1 VRAGD
6 EFDYEQATA
15 GDAMRQEVIYCPPE
29 APLRTVAQIMAR
41 DRIHCVV
48 VGTEQGWGVVTDH
61 DLLRAAESGIDG
73 VCAGD
78 VMAADL
84 PTVGVDQSLDRARKL
99 MVEHEVSHALVVDA
113 RSGRPVGVLSSLDVA
128 GLLAIGRSSS

>member
-1 VRAGD
+1 
-6 EFDYEQATA
+6 
-15 GDAMRQEVIYCPPE
+15 
-29 APLRTVAQIMAR
+29 
-41 DRIHCVV
+41 
-48 VGTEQGWGVVTDH
+48 
-61 DLLRAAESGIDG
+61 
-73 VCAGD
+73 
-78 VMAADL
+78 MAADL